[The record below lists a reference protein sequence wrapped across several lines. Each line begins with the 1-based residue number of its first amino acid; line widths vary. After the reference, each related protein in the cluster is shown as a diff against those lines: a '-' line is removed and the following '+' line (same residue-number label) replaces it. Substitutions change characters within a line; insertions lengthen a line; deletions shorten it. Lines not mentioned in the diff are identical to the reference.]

1 MMPSQANFEFQKCR
15 QSFRSI
21 IRISSLTR
29 IILHHRVLFMSMVIL
44 IGNGLSAFEIP
55 DSSNSSSVRNV
66 VEDSA
71 EYGLHSNSIF
81 LTDDRALHSDSISLD
96 LANKEITENRQSR
109 SEQGGMSM
117 ILTVCIYFAT
127 EFIYQWVY
135 MFYVLL
141 TIHYFFPDCY
151 KQIAVGKRLYGP
163 LVTESLNNIF
173 DDLKCRELCEN
184 YSSKCIGYSFG

>member
-21 IRISSLTR
+21 IRISSLTWLL
-29 IILHHRVLFMSMVIL
+29 LHHRVLFMSMVIL

-55 DSSNSSSVRNV
+55 NSSNSSSVRNV

-96 LANKEITENRQSR
+96 LANKEETENRQSR

-117 ILTVCIYFAT
+117 ILNRIHTFRY
-127 EFIYQWVY
+127 YQWVC

-141 TIHYFFPDCY
+141 TIHYFFS
-151 KQIAVGKRLYGP
+151 RLLRTNCCG
-163 LVTESLNNIF
+163 
-173 DDLKCRELCEN
+173 
-184 YSSKCIGYSFG
+184 

>member
-1 MMPSQANFEFQKCR
+1 MPSQANFEFQKCR

-81 LTDDRALHSDSISLD
+81 LTDDRALNSDSISLD

-109 SEQGGMSM
+109 SEQGGKSM
-117 ILTVCIYFAT
+117 ILTVCIHFAKNISINW
-127 EFIYQWVY
+127 FICSMY
-135 MFYVLL
+135 
-141 TIHYFFPDCY
+141 C
-151 KQIAVGKRLYGP
+151 
-163 LVTESLNNIF
+163 
-173 DDLKCRELCEN
+173 
-184 YSSKCIGYSFG
+184 

>member
-21 IRISSLTR
+21 IKISSLTW
-29 IILHHRVLFMSMVIL
+29 ILLHHRVLFMSMVIL

-117 ILTVCIYFAT
+117 ILTVCIYFAKNIPING
-127 EFIYQWVY
+127 FICSMY
-135 MFYVLL
+135 
-141 TIHYFFPDCY
+141 C
-151 KQIAVGKRLYGP
+151 
-163 LVTESLNNIF
+163 
-173 DDLKCRELCEN
+173 
-184 YSSKCIGYSFG
+184 

>member
-1 MMPSQANFEFQKCR
+1 MPSQANFEFQKCR

-81 LTDDRALHSDSISLD
+81 LTDHTAMHSNSISLD
-96 LANKEITENRQSR
+96 LPNKEVTENRQSR

-117 ILTVCIYFAT
+117 ILTVCIHVAKNISING
-127 EFIYQWVY
+127 FICSMY
-135 MFYVLL
+135 
-141 TIHYFFPDCY
+141 C
-151 KQIAVGKRLYGP
+151 
-163 LVTESLNNIF
+163 
-173 DDLKCRELCEN
+173 
-184 YSSKCIGYSFG
+184 

>member
-55 DSSNSSSVRNV
+55 NSSNSSSVKNV
-66 VEDSA
+66 VEDRA

-117 ILTVCIYFAT
+117 ILTVCIYFAKNISING
-127 EFIYQWVY
+127 FICSMY
-135 MFYVLL
+135 
-141 TIHYFFPDCY
+141 C
-151 KQIAVGKRLYGP
+151 
-163 LVTESLNNIF
+163 
-173 DDLKCRELCEN
+173 
-184 YSSKCIGYSFG
+184 